1 MLSFVVIVVVSVLL
15 LSVSLFMSMAWQTVL
30 LWILRRSLTEYDAAV
45 FSGWVNAI
53 GLTGMT
59 VLCAYLA
66 FN

>member
-1 MLSFVVIVVVSVLL
+1 MLSFMVIVVVSVLL

-53 GLTGMT
+53 CFAGMT